1 MCGILGSIGPKNHF
15 DPSALQTISHRG
27 PDDQGYIREEDIFL
41 GQTRLS
47 IVDLSSNG
55 HQPMI

>member
-1 MCGILGSIGPKNHF
+1 MCGILGSFNTNINLE
-15 DPSALQTISHRG
+15 SLMLLSHRG
-27 PDDQGYIREEDIFL
+27 PDDNGFYKDEDIYL

-47 IVDLSSNG
+47 IQDLSSNG